1 MDHNFIFNYIIICI
15 IFLFV
20 SLTYIL
26 FRKLLFQKN
35 RQKNFFFFN
44 KVSSI
49 RPSNNFILK
58 I

>member
-15 IFLFV
+15 ILLFV

-35 RQKNFFFFN
+35 IQKNFFFF
-44 KVSSI
+44 SI
-49 RPSNNFILK
+49 KLVQ
-58 I
+58 